1 MDTDSR
7 RFESFQR
14 GEATANADQRR
25 TFPRVPSVPAVGLPD
40 ADPLAVF
47 FLRSLRSFAAIIST
61 PVFGGYGNSQMLKVI
76 TFDAGNTLIR
86 LSRPVGV
93 TYAEVAK
100 QFGANLNPIDLEH
113 GFRAAWK
120 TAPRLPDLPEPRSD
134 DGRTWWRDVVLQTL
148 ENARV
153 EVEPFDDFFDAVYQ
167 EFALPGVWR
176 LEPGALEL
184 LEDLRSAE
192 FRLGIISNFDRRL
205 FEILRHVGISDLFEQ
220 IVVSS
225 QVGAEKPSPRIF
237 QEALR
242 RFAVE
247 PAELLHVGD
256 DEKADGAGARAL
268 GIQAFIL
275 GLAGSGLRGLRELVG
290 LAAP

>member
-1 MDTDSR
+1 M
-7 RFESFQR
+7 
-14 GEATANADQRR
+14 
-25 TFPRVPSVPAVGLPD
+25 
-40 ADPLAVF
+40 
-47 FLRSLRSFAAIIST
+47 I
-61 PVFGGYGNSQMLKVI
+61 KVI

-93 TYAEVAK
+93 TYAAVAK
-100 QFGANLNPIDLEH
+100 RFGAELNAADLEQ
-113 GFRAAWK
+113 GFRVAWK
-120 TAPRLPDLPEPRSD
+120 TASRLPDVQGPRPD
-134 DGRTWWRDVVLQTL
+134 DGRSWWRQVVSQTL

-153 EVEPFDDFFDAVYQ
+153 EAEPFNDFFDAVYH

-184 LEDLRSAE
+184 LQDLRSAG
-192 FRLGIISNFDRRL
+192 FRLGIISNFDLRLREILKHVGVLEL
-205 FEILRHVGISDLFEQ
+205 FEHIF
-220 IVVSS
+220 VSS

-237 QEALR
+237 EAALR

-256 DEKADGAGARAL
+256 DQKADGDGARAV

-275 GLAGSGLRGLRELVG
+275 GFAGSGLNGLRERVG
-290 LAAP
+290 LAGSRGA

>member
-1 MDTDSR
+1 M
-7 RFESFQR
+7 
-14 GEATANADQRR
+14 
-25 TFPRVPSVPAVGLPD
+25 
-40 ADPLAVF
+40 
-47 FLRSLRSFAAIIST
+47 I
-61 PVFGGYGNSQMLKVI
+61 KVI

-93 TYAEVAK
+93 TYAAVAK
-100 QFGANLNPIDLEH
+100 RFGAELNPIDLEH

-120 TAPRLPDLPEPRSD
+120 TVPRSPDVPGPRPD
-134 DGRTWWRDVVLQTL
+134 DGRSWWRDVVIQTL
-148 ENARV
+148 ENARA

-167 EFALPGVWR
+167 EFTVPGVWR

-184 LEDLRSAE
+184 LQDLRQAG
-192 FRLGIISNFDRRL
+192 FRLGIISNFDLRL
-205 FEILRHVGISDLFEQ
+205 REILKHVGVLDLFEQ

-237 QEALR
+237 EEALR

-256 DEKADGAGARAL
+256 EEKADGEGARAL
-268 GIQAFIL
+268 GIQACIL
-275 GLAGSGLRGLRELVG
+275 GFAGSGLRTLRRQVG
-290 LAAP
+290 LAAPHD

>member
-1 MDTDSR
+1 MI
-7 RFESFQR
+7 
-14 GEATANADQRR
+14 
-25 TFPRVPSVPAVGLPD
+25 RVV
-40 ADPLAVF
+40 
-47 FLRSLRSFAAIIST
+47 
-61 PVFGGYGNSQMLKVI
+61 

-93 TYAEVAK
+93 TYAAVAK
-100 QFGANLNPIDLEH
+100 RFGAELNPIDLEH

-120 TAPRLPDLPEPRSD
+120 TASRLPDVPGPRDD
-134 DGRTWWRDVVLQTL
+134 DGRSSWRDIVLQTL

-153 EVEPFDDFFDAVYQ
+153 EVEPFNDFFDAVYQ

-184 LEDLRSAE
+184 LQDLRSAG

-205 FEILRHVGISDLFEQ
+205 YEILKHVGVLDLFEQ

-237 QEALR
+237 EEALR

-256 DEKADGAGARAL
+256 DEKADGDGARAI

-275 GLAGSGLRGLRELVG
+275 GFAGSGLRGLRERVG
-290 LAAP
+290 LAAPL

>member
-1 MDTDSR
+1 M
-7 RFESFQR
+7 
-14 GEATANADQRR
+14 
-25 TFPRVPSVPAVGLPD
+25 
-40 ADPLAVF
+40 
-47 FLRSLRSFAAIIST
+47 I
-61 PVFGGYGNSQMLKVI
+61 KVI

-93 TYAEVAK
+93 IYAAVAK
-100 QFGANLNPIDLEH
+100 RFGAELNPIDLEH

-120 TAPRLPDLPEPRSD
+120 TVPRLPDVPGPRPD
-134 DGRTWWRDVVLQTL
+134 DGRTWWRDVVIQTL
-148 ENARV
+148 ENAQA
-153 EVEPFDDFFDAVYQ
+153 EVESFDGFFDAVYQ
-167 EFALPGVWR
+167 EFTVSGVWR

-184 LEDLRSAE
+184 LQDLRQAG
-192 FRLGIISNFDRRL
+192 FRLGIISNFDLRL
-205 FEILRHVGISDLFEQ
+205 REILKHVGVLDLFEQ

-237 QEALR
+237 EEALR

-256 DEKADGAGARAL
+256 EEKADGDGARAL

-275 GLAGSGLRGLRELVG
+275 GFAGSGLYGLRQRIG
-290 LAAP
+290 LAAPHD

>member
-1 MDTDSR
+1 MI
-7 RFESFQR
+7 
-14 GEATANADQRR
+14 
-25 TFPRVPSVPAVGLPD
+25 RVV
-40 ADPLAVF
+40 
-47 FLRSLRSFAAIIST
+47 
-61 PVFGGYGNSQMLKVI
+61 

-93 TYAEVAK
+93 TYAAVAK
-100 QFGANLNPIDLEH
+100 RFGADLNPIDLEH

-120 TAPRLPDLPEPRSD
+120 TASRLPDVPGPRAD
-134 DGRTWWRDVVLQTL
+134 DGRSWWQDIVLQTL

-153 EVEPFDDFFDAVYQ
+153 EVEPFNDFFMAVYQ

-184 LEDLRSAE
+184 LQDLRSGG
-192 FRLGIISNFDRRL
+192 FRLGIISNFDLRL
-205 FEILRHVGISDLFEQ
+205 HEILKHLGVVDLFEQ

-225 QVGAEKPSPRIF
+225 QVGADKPSPRIF
-237 QEALR
+237 EEALR

-256 DEKADGAGARAL
+256 DESADGGGARAL
-268 GIQAFIL
+268 GIQTFIL
-275 GLAGSGLRGLRELVG
+275 GLAGSGLRGLRERVG
-290 LAAP
+290 LAAPHK

>member
-1 MDTDSR
+1 M
-7 RFESFQR
+7 
-14 GEATANADQRR
+14 
-25 TFPRVPSVPAVGLPD
+25 
-40 ADPLAVF
+40 
-47 FLRSLRSFAAIIST
+47 I
-61 PVFGGYGNSQMLKVI
+61 KVI

-100 QFGANLNPIDLEH
+100 RFGANLNPIDLEH

-120 TAPRLPDLPEPRSD
+120 TVPRLPDTPGPRTD
-134 DGRTWWRDVVLQTL
+134 DGRTWWRDVVMQTL

-153 EVEPFDDFFDAVYQ
+153 EVEPFGDFFDAVYQ
-167 EFALPGVWR
+167 EFTLPGVWR
-176 LEPGALEL
+176 LEPGALEML
-184 LEDLRSAE
+184 RDLRRAG
-192 FRLGIISNFDRRL
+192 FRLGIISNFDLRL
-205 FEILRHVGISDLFEQ
+205 REILKDVGVFDLFEQ

-225 QVGAEKPSPRIF
+225 QVGAEKPSARIF
-237 QEALR
+237 EEALR

-256 DEKADGAGARAL
+256 EEKADGDGARAL

-275 GLAGSGLRGLRELVG
+275 SFAGSGLRGLRERVG

>member
-1 MDTDSR
+1 M
-7 RFESFQR
+7 
-14 GEATANADQRR
+14 
-25 TFPRVPSVPAVGLPD
+25 
-40 ADPLAVF
+40 
-47 FLRSLRSFAAIIST
+47 I
-61 PVFGGYGNSQMLKVI
+61 KVI

-100 QFGANLNPIDLEH
+100 RFGANLNPIDLEH

-120 TAPRLPDLPEPRSD
+120 TVPRLPDTPGPRTD
-134 DGRTWWRDVVLQTL
+134 DGRTWWQDVVMQTL

-153 EVEPFDDFFDAVYQ
+153 EVEPFGDFFDAVYQ
-167 EFALPGVWR
+167 EFTLPGVWR
-176 LEPGALEL
+176 LEPGALDL
-184 LEDLRSAE
+184 LRDLRRAG
-192 FRLGIISNFDRRL
+192 FRLGIISNFDLRL
-205 FEILRHVGISDLFEQ
+205 REILKDVGVLDLFEQ

-225 QVGAEKPSPRIF
+225 QVGAEKPSARIF
-237 QEALR
+237 EEALR

-256 DEKADGAGARAL
+256 EEKADGDGARAL

-275 GLAGSGLRGLRELVG
+275 SFAGSGLRGLRERVG

>member
-1 MDTDSR
+1 MIR
-7 RFESFQR
+7 
-14 GEATANADQRR
+14 
-25 TFPRVPSVPAVGLPD
+25 
-40 ADPLAVF
+40 
-47 FLRSLRSFAAIIST
+47 
-61 PVFGGYGNSQMLKVI
+61 VI

-100 QFGANLNPIDLEH
+100 RFGANLNPIDLEH

-120 TAPRLPDLPEPRSD
+120 TVPRLPDEPGPRTD
-134 DGRTWWRDVVLQTL
+134 DGRTWWRDVVMQTL

-153 EVEPFDDFFDAVYQ
+153 EVEPFDDFFAAVYQ
-167 EFALPGVWR
+167 EFTLPGVWR

-184 LEDLRSAE
+184 LQDLRRAG
-192 FRLGIISNFDRRL
+192 FRLGIISNFDLRL
-205 FEILRHVGISDLFEQ
+205 REILKHVGVLDLFEQ

-225 QVGAEKPSPRIF
+225 QVGAEKPSARIF
-237 QEALR
+237 EEALR

-256 DEKADGAGARAL
+256 EEKADGDGARAL

-275 GLAGSGLRGLRELVG
+275 GIGGSGLGGLRERVG
-290 LAAP
+290 LSAGRGALPRLRGRGEQGDMVT

>member
-1 MDTDSR
+1 M
-7 RFESFQR
+7 
-14 GEATANADQRR
+14 
-25 TFPRVPSVPAVGLPD
+25 
-40 ADPLAVF
+40 
-47 FLRSLRSFAAIIST
+47 I
-61 PVFGGYGNSQMLKVI
+61 KVI

-93 TYAEVAK
+93 TYAAVAK
-100 QFGANLNPIDLEH
+100 RFGAELNPIDVEH

-120 TAPRLPDLPEPRSD
+120 TVPRLPDVPGPRPD
-134 DGRTWWRDVVLQTL
+134 DGRSWWRDVVIQTL

-153 EVEPFDDFFDAVYQ
+153 EVEPFDDFFDAVYH
-167 EFALPGVWR
+167 EFTLAGVWR

-184 LEDLRSAE
+184 LQDLRGAGL
-192 FRLGIISNFDRRL
+192 RLGIISNFDLRL
-205 FEILRHVGISDLFEQ
+205 REILKHVGVLDLFEQ
-220 IVVSS
+220 IIVSS

-237 QEALR
+237 EEALR

-256 DEKADGAGARAL
+256 EEKADGEGARAL

-275 GLAGSGLRGLRELVG
+275 GFAGSGLRGLRQRVG
-290 LAAP
+290 LAAPQD